1 MEITAFAFK
10 ARLGEQVKAR
20 LIANEEITK
29 ICLSFFQEYGEVNAA
44 IGNDG
49 QAEVLFFPN
58 HSFQMML
65 ESRLPKKYPDV
76 RLYTTDDVVAVIKE
90 ITQNELTPQG
100 CQAIF

>member
-10 ARLGEQVKAR
+10 ARLSEEVKAR
-20 LIANEEITK
+20 LAADEEITK
-29 ICLSFFQEYGEVNAA
+29 ICLSFFKDYGEVNAA
-44 IGNDG
+44 IGKDG

-58 HSFQMML
+58 DSFQTML

-76 RLYTTDDVVAVIKE
+76 RLYTTDDVVAAINDL
-90 ITQNELTPQG
+90 TQNELTPQG